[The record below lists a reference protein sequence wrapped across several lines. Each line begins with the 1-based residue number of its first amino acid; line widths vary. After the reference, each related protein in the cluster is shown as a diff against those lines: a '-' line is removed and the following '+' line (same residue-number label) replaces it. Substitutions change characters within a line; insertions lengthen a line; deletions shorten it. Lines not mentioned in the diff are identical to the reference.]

1 MPSRVI
7 SRAAASSA
15 PGAGNLGLVHVRITR
30 VTASRPVSY
39 GMSCSASNHADTW
52 PGRSVSGLLSM
63 ASHKRLNSCAAC
75 SRVTAYTSLVLLV
88 PLGSAFEDDGHRVV
102 VRRPR
107 VRSSPGTQVFSGAYA
122 VVVHLSQHATQVGVW
137 ATTDPPLGSRL
148 SRAVDGRHDDLGIHA
163 TVVPIAKV
171 GAYPRP
177 QHAAAPAVVT
187 SYCGHVRRWLR
198 SDNRQHNRLT
208 DRRTDGNTIRLART
222 RACLVCRFSFL
233 VSRFS
238 FLVSRATCVCRMTVT

>member
-7 SRAAASSA
+7 SRAVAVST
-15 PGAGNLGLVHVRITR
+15 PGAGNRGLVHVLITC
-30 VTASRPVSY
+30 VTARRPGSY
-39 GMSCSASNHADTW
+39 GRACSASNHADTW

-107 VRSSPGTQVFSGAYA
+107 VRSSPGAQVVRGTDA
-122 VVVHLSQHATQVGVW
+122 VVVHLPQHATQVGVW

-148 SRAVDGRHDDLGIHA
+148 SRAVDRRHDDLDIHA
-163 TVVPIAKV
+163 TVVPVAKV
-171 GAYPRP
+171 GEYRRP
-177 QHAAAPAVVT
+177 KHADALAVVT
-187 SYCGHVRRWLR
+187 SYCGHVRRWLFCV
-198 SDNRQHNRLT
+198 NRQTNRLT
-208 DRRTDGNTIRLART
+208 DRRTDGNTIRLARM